1 MTWLIEIIQEP
12 NIAISYIFSI
22 SAMISAIFVLIK
34 RCREWAIKLTAIF
47 LIGTI
52 ALIAND
58 IFVYI
63 ASLFIIATL
72 FTEREYLLTLIAIMR
87 GDKGWLDYQ
96 KLVRGESNPPSKEEL
111 ERKKSAMEYKILNTL
126 WTKQVN
132 YYANYSK
139 LWGFTINIGA
149 IDYIDFREAANR
161 LIGEGLIFIGDQGM
175 HFLTE
180 KGIKFCAKNYETFL
194 NPENQYWPE
203 EQMKKENLKT
213 AIEEAEKLKF

>member
-1 MTWLIEIIQEP
+1 MIWPIEIMQQP
-12 NIAISYIFSI
+12 NIVISYVFSA

-52 ALIAND
+52 ALIANN

-96 KLVRGESNPPSKEEL
+96 KLVRGESNPPSKDESKR
-111 ERKKSAMEYKILNTL
+111 ERSVMEYRILNTL

-132 YYANYSK
+132 YYPNYSK
-139 LWGFTINIGA
+139 FWGFTINIGA
-149 IDYIDFREAANR
+149 IDYMDFREAANR
-161 LIGEGLIFIGDQGM
+161 LIGEGLVFVGEQGM
-175 HFLTE
+175 YFLT
-180 KGIKFCAKNYETFL
+180 KSGIKYCAENYTTFPH
-194 NPENQYWPE
+194 PEDQYWPE
-203 EQMKKENLKT
+203 EQIKDENLKT
-213 AIEEAEKLKF
+213 AIEEAKKLN